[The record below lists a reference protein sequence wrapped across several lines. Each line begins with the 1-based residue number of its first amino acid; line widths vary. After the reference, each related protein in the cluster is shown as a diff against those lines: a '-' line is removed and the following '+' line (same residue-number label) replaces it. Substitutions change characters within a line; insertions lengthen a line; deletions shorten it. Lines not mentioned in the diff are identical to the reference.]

1 MSADRQAY
9 SRYQIL
15 CADRDAWLEAGR
27 RTRDT
32 YYYDGISFWRV
43 DGDGKKRLVPSWRA
57 PAHGW
62 RHADDCTCDLCAAL
76 RPARLCPAS
85 VA

>member
-15 CADRDAWLEAGR
+15 CAERDAWLEAETG
-27 RTRDT
+27 DADA

-43 DGDGKKRLVPSWRA
+43 AGDGRKRLVPSWRA

-62 RHADDCTCDLCAAL
+62 RHDEDCTCDLCAAF
-76 RPARLCPAS
+76 RPARLSPAS